1 MGFFGFSLVGLLI
14 GVSFGLF
21 RRFAGLLFLL
31 FHIVGGDKLMAKYP
45 EKFLLKLPE
54 GTLGRID
61 AVSGNRSDF
70 IRDAIEDSL
79 GGVSEKKNSIV
90 APVSVKGPVGSGK
103 PLTAYRQLIHDAS
116 SPAVELPDEPQN
128 IPENIP
134 SVSPRERDKE
144 LLLSLIRGKSLT
156 SRSARDALGLPGL
169 RYDNAEK
176 ALLTDGV
183 IAIYDGI
190 LTCI

>member
-1 MGFFGFSLVGLLI
+1 
-14 GVSFGLF
+14 
-21 RRFAGLLFLL
+21 
-31 FHIVGGDKLMAKYP
+31 MAKYP

-79 GGVSEKKNSIV
+79 GGVCEEKNSIV
-90 APVSVKGPVGSGK
+90 A
-103 PLTAYRQLIHDAS
+103 
-116 SPAVELPDEPQN
+116 PAVELPDEPQNIPEN

-144 LLLSLIRGKSLT
+144 LLLSLIRGKALT
-156 SRSARDALGLPGL
+156 SRSARDSLGLPGL